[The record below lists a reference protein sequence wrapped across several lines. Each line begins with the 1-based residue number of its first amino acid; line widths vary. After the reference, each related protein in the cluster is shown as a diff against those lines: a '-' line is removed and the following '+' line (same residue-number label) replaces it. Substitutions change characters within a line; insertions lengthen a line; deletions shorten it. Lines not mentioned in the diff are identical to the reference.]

1 MISALT
7 FLTKPRRPLA
17 DELDTALAGVQVGLQ
32 RRRKQWLLWLIE
44 EKRMPLQ
51 SRLLTS
57 RSPVAPAETLILSEH
72 AEEEN
77 HGS

>member
-7 FLTKPRRPLA
+7 FLTRPRRPLA

-44 EKRMPLQ
+44 EKQIPLQ
-51 SRLLTS
+51 SRLSAS
-57 RSPVAPAETLILSEH
+57 RSPTPPVEKPTLSELT
-72 AEEEN
+72 EEEN

>member
-7 FLTKPRRPLA
+7 FLTRPRRPLA

-44 EKRMPLQ
+44 EKRIPLQ
-51 SRLLTS
+51 SRLYANRAPVVPSAALTG
-57 RSPVAPAETLILSEH
+57 SEV
-72 AEEEN
+72 AEEES
-77 HGS
+77 HVS